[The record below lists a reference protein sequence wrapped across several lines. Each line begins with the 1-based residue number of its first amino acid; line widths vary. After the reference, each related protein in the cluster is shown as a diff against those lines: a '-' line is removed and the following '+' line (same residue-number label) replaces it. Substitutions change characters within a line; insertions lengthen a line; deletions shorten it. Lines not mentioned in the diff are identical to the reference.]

1 MKSLVTAFVFAG
13 LGFAGGL
20 AVNLWPTP
28 QGALAG
34 EDAGVL
40 APERLSE
47 KPLAMRGSPG
57 QATAQLPP
65 EPTLENS
72 RPLEATAQTSPRSR
86 DRVIYDPETYVPPP
100 RPAAHKGVDLTHVVD
115 P

>member
-1 MKSLVTAFVFAG
+1 MKSIVTAFVFAG

-28 QGALAG
+28 QGALAV
-34 EDAGVL
+34 EDAEVL

-47 KPLAMRGSPG
+47 KPLAMTGTSG
-57 QATAQLPP
+57 QATAERPP
-65 EPTLENS
+65 SPTLESN
-72 RPLEATAQTSPRSR
+72 RPLEATAQPLPRPR
-86 DRVIYDPETYVPPP
+86 DRVIYDPETYLPPP
-100 RPAAHKGVDLTHVVD
+100 RPPAHIGVDLTHVVD